1 MLVKVK
7 PPNFSSKKVILRIW
21 YRCRVRYLISIF
33 SFIRHKSYE
42 LLYFLN
48 SFLGAFDPSQTVPA
62 VNCGENAPRSQARQ
76 RAPSLLIGHTLTARH
91 RGGVPHRNGENP
103 SGDHHT
109 GSRTL

>member
-42 LLYFLN
+42 LLYFFK
-48 SFLGAFDPSQTVPA
+48 FLFGHQIEYFVKLSKVCKSSQRV
-62 VNCGENAPRSQARQ
+62 
-76 RAPSLLIGHTLTARH
+76 
-91 RGGVPHRNGENP
+91 
-103 SGDHHT
+103 
-109 GSRTL
+109 